1 MTVNPTKTSDDEQIC
16 ALDKHAKS
24 SGKWFIYKVVG

>member
-24 SGKWFIYKVVG
+24 SGTSNVRVQPI